1 MSLKLSQNAAIATEK
16 SLTLQK
22 HTLFVLPD
30 NYKTALPFQVNIDAK
45 LKRSQATFKDCAKT
59 PLLVELPNG
68 GLLSIVILNEKL
80 SMFQKHT
87 LLRKAVKP
95 LLDETP
101 SDIAICVF
109 GDDATREAHAC
120 AVYYVTSV
128 NAAEL
133 PSRKKDNKSKPLKEI
148 SIYGYKAAHD
158 YGYVNAR
165 VAGNTLCRSLTM
177 LPPNELNPTSYRAK
191 VKALAKEHGW
201 THEEFDMPAL
211 KKMGAGAFYAVGQ
224 GSEPMDA
231 AIVHLTYSPKVAT
244 KTPKVSDENIY
255 ASLRDATNSALA
267 SLTTEEAAALRLR
280 FGIDLNAD
288 EASDNVGK
296 QFEATRARIREI
308 EEKALSKLR
317 NPARSV
323 IKHIA
328 LVGKGICFDTGGH
341 NLKPAKYMQGMH
353 EDMNGSAVALGVL
366 TAATMQQLPVKID
379 CWLAIAQNHIGPLAY
394 KQNDVVTALNG
405 LTIEIVHT
413 DAEGR
418 MVLAD
423 TLTLA
428 SRQNPD
434 VILDYATLTGS
445 MAVAV
450 GDRMSGIISNRPE
463 LACKAVGAG
472 AAAGERI
479 VAFPNEDDF
488 DSDLESD
495 IADIKQCTLEG
506 GGDHIHATRF
516 MSKFIEND
524 VPWVHADLSS
534 TNRKGGLGAVEST
547 VNGFGVGF
555 GLALVKMLLE

>member
-1 MSLKLSQNAAIATEK
+1 MSLKLSQYAEICSEK
-16 SLTLQK
+16 SLTSEK
-22 HTLFVLPD
+22 HSLFVLDDTAD
-30 NYKTALPFQVNIDAK
+30 NEHAFADVLASK
-45 LKRSQATFKDCAKT
+45 LKRSNSEFKDLNKSPITVDLA
-59 PLLVELPNG
+59 NG
-68 GLLSIVILNEKL
+68 GLVSFVILKKNL

-95 LLDETP
+95 LLDEQPKTL
-101 SDIAICVF
+101 AICVF
-109 GDDATREAHAC
+109 GDDETRRANAC
-120 AVYYVTSV
+120 AAYYAATV

-133 PSRKKDNKSKPLKEI
+133 PSRKKTVKHKPLKNI
-148 SIYGYKAAHD
+148 SIHGYQADHD
-158 YGYVNAR
+158 YSDVNAR

-177 LPPNELNPTSYRAK
+177 LPPNELTPTIYREK
-191 VKALAKEHGW
+191 VKKLAKEHGW
-201 THEEFDMPAL
+201 ECEEFDMPTL

-231 AIVHLTYSPKVAT
+231 AIVHLRYKPK
-244 KTPKVSDENIY
+244 
-255 ASLRDATNSALA
+255 
-267 SLTTEEAAALRLR
+267 
-280 FGIDLNAD
+280 
-288 EASDNVGK
+288 
-296 QFEATRARIREI
+296 
-308 EEKALSKLR
+308 KAK
-317 NPARSV
+317 
-323 IKHIA
+323 KHIA

-353 EDMNGSAVALGVL
+353 EDMNGSAVVLGVL
-366 TAATMQQLPVKID
+366 LAATMQQLPVKID

-405 LTIEIVHT
+405 MTIEIVHT

-428 SRQNPD
+428 SRQKPD

-450 GDRMSGIISNRPE
+450 TDRMSGIIANRPE
-463 LACKAVGAG
+463 LACKAIGAG

-479 VAFPNEDDF
+479 VAFPYEEDM
-488 DSDLESD
+488 DSDLDSD

-506 GGDHIHATRF
+506 GGDHMHATRF
-516 MSKFIEND
+516 MGKFIEND
-524 VPWVHADLSS
+524 VAWCHADLSS
-534 TNRKGGLGAVEST
+534 TNRKGGLGAVQSD

-555 GLALVKMLLE
+555 GIEMLKCLIAE

>member
-1 MSLKLSQNAAIATEK
+1 MSLKLSQHAAICSEK
-16 SLTLQK
+16 SLTTEN
-22 HTLFVLPD
+22 HILFVLD
-30 NYKTALPFQVNIDAK
+30 EAAENKHAFTDVLAAK
-45 LKRSQATFKDCAKT
+45 LKRSQAKFKDLNKT
-59 PLLVELPNG
+59 PVTTDLPNG
-68 GLLSIVILNEKL
+68 GLASFVVLAANL

-95 LLDETP
+95 LLDEQP
-101 SDIAICVF
+101 ENLAICVF
-109 GDDATREAHAC
+109 GDEETREANAC
-120 AVYYVTSV
+120 AAYYVATV

-133 PSRKKDNKSKPLKEI
+133 PSRKKETKHKALKNI
-148 SIYGYKAAHD
+148 SIHGFKAAHD

-177 LPPNELNPTSYRAK
+177 LPPNELTPTIYREK
-191 VKALAKEHGW
+191 VKILAKEHGW
-201 THEEFDMPAL
+201 AHEEFDMPTL

-224 GSEPMDA
+224 GSDPMDA
-231 AIVHLTYSPKVAT
+231 AIVHLSYSPIGAK
-244 KTPKVSDENIY
+244 
-255 ASLRDATNSALA
+255 
-267 SLTTEEAAALRLR
+267 
-280 FGIDLNAD
+280 
-288 EASDNVGK
+288 
-296 QFEATRARIREI
+296 
-308 EEKALSKLR
+308 
-317 NPARSV
+317 
-323 IKHIA
+323 KHIA

-366 TAATMQQLPVKID
+366 LAATMQQLPVKID

-405 LTIEIVHT
+405 MTIEIVHT

-428 SRQNPD
+428 SREKPD

-450 GDRMSGIISNRPE
+450 TDRMSGVIANRPE
-463 LACKAVGAG
+463 LACKAIGAG
-472 AAAGERI
+472 TAAGERI
-479 VAFPNEDDF
+479 VAFPYEEDM
-488 DSDLESD
+488 DSDLDSD

-506 GGDHIHATRF
+506 GGDHMHAARF
-516 MSKFIEND
+516 MGKFIEND
-524 VPWVHADLSS
+524 VAWCHADLSS
-534 TNRKGGLGAVEST
+534 TNRKGGLGAVESD

-555 GLALVKMLLE
+555 GLEILKSLMS